1 MRSLRWGAA
10 TLALCAVTGLSVFAQ
25 QNAPNAQTPARKTD
39 KAVDKAPDKAGVDKP
54 VADFKLTDLMHEKK
68 DGEAPDAN
76 QIALADYKDKKP
88 VVLFFLSEKCSVTW
102 RYEKRVGQLMQR
114 FGKKD
119 AAFLAV
125 RCSANDTPQSIC
137 KFAESKNF
145 VMPVLND
152 EKGAMTAYFG
162 VRNTPSFV
170 VIDKKGVLRYF
181 GSFDNAPDEPDVTQK
196 YLPNAL
202 TAVLSDKL
210 VAVKQTKPFG

>member
-1 MRSLRWGAA
+1 MKPLHWGATA
-10 TLALCAVTGLSVFAQ
+10 LALCTVTGISVFAQ
-25 QNAPNAQTPARKTD
+25 QSAPTAQAPAPKSD
-39 KAVDKAPDKAGVDKP
+39 KAAVDKAVIDKP

-68 DGEAPDAN
+68 ENDKPNAN

-88 VVLFFLSEKCSVTW
+88 VVLFFMSEQCSVTW
-102 RYEKRVGQLMQR
+102 RYEKRVGQLMQK

-152 EKGAMTAYFG
+152 EKGQMTAYFG

-181 GSFDNAPDEPDVTQK
+181 GSFDNAPEEPDVTQK

-202 TAVLSDKL
+202 TAVLNDKL

>member
-1 MRSLRWGAA
+1 MKPLCWGAA
-10 TLALCAVTGLSVFAQ
+10 AMALCALTGISVVAQQSVPFAQ
-25 QNAPNAQTPARKTD
+25 ARAQKPD
-39 KAVDKAPDKAGVDKP
+39 KAVVDKP
-54 VADFKLTDLMHEKK
+54 IADFKLTDLMHEKK
-68 DGEAPDAN
+68 DGEKPDAN
-76 QIALADYKDKKP
+76 QVALSDYKDKKP
-88 VVLFFLSEKCSVTW
+88 VVLFFMSEQCSVTW
-102 RYEKRVGQLMQR
+102 RYEKRVGQLMQK

-152 EKGAMTAYFG
+152 EKGQMTAYFG

-202 TAVLSDKL
+202 TAVLNDKL

>member
-1 MRSLRWGAA
+1 MRPLYWGAA
-10 TLALCAVTGLSVFAQ
+10 ALALCAITGISVVAQ
-25 QNAPNAQTPARKTD
+25 QSAPNAQAPAPKPD
-39 KAVDKAPDKAGVDKP
+39 KAVVDKP

-68 DGEAPDAN
+68 DGEKPDAN
-76 QIALADYKDKKP
+76 QVALSDYKDKKP
-88 VVLFFLSEKCSVTW
+88 VVLFFMSEQCSVTW
-102 RYEKRVGQLMQR
+102 RYEKRVGQLMQK

-202 TAVLSDKL
+202 TAVLTDKL